1 MTMRVDLW
9 RFLLRLYCA
18 GVILF
23 LLAPVL
29 ILIATSFTASSTV
42 EFPPTSFSLQWY
54 SKLLSHLNDAP
65 GVKSGLLASL
75 IVSLKVAAMA
85 SVVAVLVGV
94 AAAYG
99 LHALRFSNLRVLRQL
114 FMLPVILPQIVT
126 GVSILLLFSEIGL
139 MGAQRRLVLGHSL
152 LVLPYVLLTVS
163 ATLDVVGV
171 ELEEAAVGLG
181 AGRLRAFLLV
191 TMPLIAP
198 AITAGALFA
207 FVISFNTFTLSFF
220 LYSGN
225 SRPLSI
231 WIYEYMIY
239 FQDPT
244 LAALSTL
251 LIVGTLGM
259 ILLLDKLGGLK
270 RATGHGK

>member
-1 MTMRVDLW
+1 M
-9 RFLLRLYCA
+9 
-18 GVILF
+18 
-23 LLAPVL
+23 
-29 ILIATSFTASSTV
+29 
-42 EFPPTSFSLQWY
+42 
-54 SKLLSHLNDAP
+54 
-65 GVKSGLLASL
+65 
-75 IVSLKVAAMA
+75 
-85 SVVAVLVGV
+85 
-94 AAAYG
+94 
-99 LHALRFSNLRVLRQL
+99 HALRFSNLRVLRQL